1 LDIENFKT
9 LSIKKKCKHWRV
21 FALYISNMA
30 VFAMELKKWLVTV
43 YGKKIK

>member
-21 FALYISNMA
+21 FALVSNMA